1 MRHAFLKTASGLVL
15 GFAVLTGCG
24 AVATPATVLTTTTST
39 PETSTYPLQTA
50 PASTTT
56 SAPVVSTTTSTS
68 APAVQPFVP
77 QAPTPAPKA
86 TSAKK
91 AAAAE
96 CGGDY
101 YRNVDGNCVHRP
113 GGSPAGASAK
123 CKDGTYSYSQ
133 NRRGTCSGHGGVA
146 TWL

>member
-1 MRHAFLKTASGLVL
+1 MRHAFLKAATGVAL

-24 AVATPATVLTTTTST
+24 AVATPGTVLTTTTPPST
-39 PETSTYPLQTA
+39 TYPLQA
-50 PASTTT
+50 LP
-56 SAPVVSTTTSTS
+56 TSTS
-68 APAVQPFVP
+68 AATPTSTAASTTAVQPFVP
-77 QAPTPAPKA
+77 AVPTPK
-86 TSAKK
+86 TTTTKK
-91 AAAAE
+91 TVAAE
-96 CGGDY
+96 CGADY

-113 GGSPAGASAK
+113 GSSPSGATAK

>member
-1 MRHAFLKTASGLVL
+1 MRHAFVKAASGVVL

-24 AVATPATVLTTTTST
+24 GVATPATVLTTTTTPPST
-39 PETSTYPLQTA
+39 TYSVEVA
-50 PASTTT
+50 PATTTT
-56 SAPVVSTTTSTS
+56 SATATSS

-77 QAPTPAPKA
+77 AAPTPKTT
-86 TSAKK
+86 TSKK
-91 AAAAE
+91 TVTAE
-96 CGGDY
+96 CGADY

-113 GGSPAGASAK
+113 GDSPSGASAK